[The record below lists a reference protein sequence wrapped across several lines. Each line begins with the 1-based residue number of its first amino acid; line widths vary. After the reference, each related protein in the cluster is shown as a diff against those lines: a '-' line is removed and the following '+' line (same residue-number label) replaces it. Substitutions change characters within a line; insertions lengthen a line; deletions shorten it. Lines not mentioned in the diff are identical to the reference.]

1 MKNTGKV
8 FEKEFRDSI
17 PEDVYYKKMQDS
29 ANGFNVEDSKLRF
42 AAKSP
47 YDFFLYR
54 KPNMWCLELK
64 STAGTSMS
72 FESKTPMIKKH
83 QREELQKAHKY
94 GCIAGFVMNFR
105 KYPLTYFVPITL
117 FEQFVE
123 NTEKKSINLKDIQN
137 MLDGENGA
145 LLINQELMRTHY
157 RYAVGRFLDVTGSQ

>member
-1 MKNTGKV
+1 MKNAGKN
-8 FEKEFRDSI
+8 FEDEFRDSI
-17 PEDVYYKKMQDS
+17 PADVYYKKLQDS
-29 ANGFNVEDSKLRF
+29 ANGFDIQNSKFRF
-42 AAKSP
+42 SAKSP
-47 YDFFLYR
+47 YDYFLYR
-54 KPNMWCLELK
+54 MPNMWCLELK

-72 FESKTPMIKKH
+72 FEGKTPMIKKH

-137 MLDGENGA
+137 MLDGEDGA
-145 LLINQELMRTHY
+145 LLINQKLMITHY
-157 RYAVGRFLDVTGSQ
+157 RYAIDQFLDATGSY

>member
-64 STAGTSMS
+64 SISGTSIS
-72 FESKTPMIKKH
+72 FEGKKPLIKKH
-83 QREELQKAHKY
+83 QRKELLKAHCK
-94 GCIAGFVMNFR
+94 GCIAGLVLHFR
-105 KYPLTYFVPITL
+105 KYPVTYFVPIQA
-117 FEQFVE
+117 FEDFAE
-123 NTEKKSINLKDIQN
+123 KTDKKSINVKDIQE
-137 MLDGENGA
+137 MIKEENGA
-145 LLINQELMRTHY
+145 LLINQEFMITHY
-157 RYAVGRFLDVTGSQ
+157 RYAIDQFLDATGSY